1 MSFIIH
7 VRRKERESISY
18 QKPFRFD
25 QGNNIFRYK
34 LILVYRFGI
43 TAIYIY
49 INFFFF
55 WKILKTLQ
63 VLKR

>member
-7 VRRKERESISY
+7 VRRKERESILY

-34 LILVYRFGI
+34 LMLVYRFGI

-49 INFFFF
+49 KLFFFF
-55 WKILKTLQ
+55 FGKY
-63 VLKR
+63 